1 MKKAIVVIIF
11 FITNIVTLC
20 LNFSVS
26 PTKFEVDLSKDGTYE
41 AYLLNN
47 TPNPL
52 RIEVYTEVPKGY
64 EENNLN
70 KNIIIYPKKISIKP
84 GGKKE
89 IRFKV
94 KGIKNINKKTFK
106 TLLVFRESLPNI
118 KEKVET
124 RNSRINMDLSFI
136 TEIAIGVYG
145 K

>member
-70 KNIIIYPKKISIKP
+70 KNIVIYPKKISIKP

-94 KGIKNINKKTFK
+94 KSIKNINKKTYK

-124 RNSRINMDLSFI
+124 RNSRVNMDLSFI

>member
-70 KNIIIYPKKISIKP
+70 KNIVIYPKKISIKP

-94 KGIKNINKKTFK
+94 KSIKNINKKTFK

-118 KEKVET
+118 KEKVEI
-124 RNSRINMDLSFI
+124 RNSRVNMDLSFI

>member
-1 MKKAIVVIIF
+1 MKKVIVVIIF

-47 TPNPL
+47 TPTPL

-70 KNIIIYPKKISIKP
+70 KNIVIYPKKISIKP

-94 KGIKNINKKTFK
+94 KSIKNINKKTYK

-118 KEKVET
+118 KEKIET
-124 RNSRINMDLSFI
+124 RNSRVNMDLSFI

>member
-1 MKKAIVVIIF
+1 MKKVIVVIIF

-70 KNIIIYPKKISIKP
+70 KNIVIYPKKISIKP

-94 KGIKNINKKTFK
+94 KSIKNINKKTYK

-118 KEKVET
+118 KEKIET
-124 RNSRINMDLSFI
+124 RNSRVNMDLSFI

>member
-52 RIEVYTEVPKGY
+52 RIEVYTEVPKRY

-70 KNIIIYPKKISIKP
+70 KNIVIYPKKISIKP

-94 KGIKNINKKTFK
+94 KSIKNIDKKTFK

-118 KEKVET
+118 KEKIET
-124 RNSRINMDLSFI
+124 RNSGVNMNLNFI

>member
-47 TPNPL
+47 TPTPL
-52 RIEVYTEVPKGY
+52 RIEVYTEVSKGY

-70 KNIIIYPKKISIKP
+70 KNIVIYPKKISIKP

-94 KGIKNINKKTFK
+94 KSIKNIDKKTFK

-124 RNSRINMDLSFI
+124 RNSRVNMDLSFI

>member
-70 KNIIIYPKKISIKP
+70 KNIVIYPKKISIKP

-94 KGIKNINKKTFK
+94 KGIKNIDKKTYK
-106 TLLVFRESLPNI
+106 TLLVF
-118 KEKVET
+118 
-124 RNSRINMDLSFI
+124 
-136 TEIAIGVYG
+136 
-145 K
+145 

>member
-1 MKKAIVVIIF
+1 MRKIGVFIIF
-11 FITNIVTLC
+11 FIVSVVTYC
-20 LNFSVS
+20 VNFSVS

-94 KGIKNINKKTFK
+94 KGIKNIDKKTFK

-118 KEKVET
+118 KEKIET
-124 RNSRINMDLSFI
+124 RNSGINMNLNFI

>member
-1 MKKAIVVIIF
+1 M
-11 FITNIVTLC
+11 TLC

-70 KNIIIYPKKISIKP
+70 KNIVIYPKKISIKP
-84 GGKKE
+84 GGKKGL
-89 IRFKV
+89 RFKV
-94 KGIKNINKKTFK
+94 KGIKNIDKKTYK

-124 RNSRINMDLSFI
+124 RNSRVNMDLSFI

>member
-47 TPNPL
+47 TPTPL

-70 KNIIIYPKKISIKP
+70 KNIVIYPKKISIKP

-94 KGIKNINKKTFK
+94 KSIKNINKKTYK

-118 KEKVET
+118 KEKIET
-124 RNSRINMDLSFI
+124 RNSGINMDLSFI

>member
-52 RIEVYTEVPKGY
+52 RIEVYTEMPKGY

-94 KGIKNINKKTFK
+94 KGIKNIDKKTFK

>member
-47 TPNPL
+47 TPTPL
-52 RIEVYTEVPKGY
+52 RIEVYTEVSKGY

-70 KNIIIYPKKISIKP
+70 KNIVIYPKKISIKP
-84 GGKKE
+84 GGKK
-89 IRFKV
+89 R
-94 KGIKNINKKTFK
+94 
-106 TLLVFRESLPNI
+106 L
-118 KEKVET
+118 
-124 RNSRINMDLSFI
+124 DL
-136 TEIAIGVYG
+136 

>member
-47 TPNPL
+47 TPTPL

-70 KNIIIYPKKISIKP
+70 KNIVIYPKKISIKP

-94 KGIKNINKKTFK
+94 KSIKNINKKTYK

-124 RNSRINMDLSFI
+124 RNSRVNMELSFI

>member
-47 TPNPL
+47 TPTPL

-64 EENNLN
+64 EENSLN
-70 KNIIIYPKKISIKP
+70 KNIVIYPKKISIKP

-94 KGIKNINKKTFK
+94 KSIKNINKKTYK

-118 KEKVET
+118 KEKIET
-124 RNSRINMDLSFI
+124 RNSRVNMDLSFI